1 MLAKLFQRLTADP
14 AAEMALFDWVT
25 RTARR
30 PDWYVRG
37 KIPDTIDGRFAML
50 ATIAALAFV
59 RLDQLEDPGERAS
72 VALTDRFAQVME
84 SEHRELGIGDP
95 TLGKTVLKL
104 VGALGRRVD
113 LWRLVEDGALD
124 RASAVRASLPET
136 ADAEAI
142 AFRSARLEAVAD
154 SLKAADMVQLAAG
167 EIQ

>member
-1 MLAKLFQRLTADP
+1 MLAKLFQRLTTDP

-30 PDWYVRG
+30 PDWYVEG
-37 KIPDTIDGRFAML
+37 AVPDTIDGRFAML
-50 ATIAALAFV
+50 ATIAALTFV
-59 RLDQLEDPGERAS
+59 RLEQLGEPGERAS

-113 LWRLVEDGALD
+113 LWRRVQDGDLD
-124 RASAVRASLPET
+124 WTSAVASSLPET

-142 AFRSARLEAVAD
+142 AFRSARLEAVAA
-154 SLKAADMVQLAAG
+154 SLKAAEFAQLAAG